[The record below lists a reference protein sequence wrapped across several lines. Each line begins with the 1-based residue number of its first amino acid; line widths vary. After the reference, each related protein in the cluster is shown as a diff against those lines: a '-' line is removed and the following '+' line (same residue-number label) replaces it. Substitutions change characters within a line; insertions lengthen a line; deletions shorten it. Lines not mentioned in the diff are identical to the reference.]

1 MVAQSSSCSKFSN
14 RDSLGVGCLG
24 VAMVQTDEFRELSS
38 AIVKMRLQMR
48 ASTPS
53 ASSSS
58 SLSRGSSSER
68 EAVARCL
75 ESLRQHHQAVFKKST
90 ARWVKT
96 EYYSVLE
103 STPAER
109 KSSEPGKGKA
119 APAPGKRRK
128 YVRSGK
134 YEHIHLYSNS
144 GRWGA
149 YYK

>member
-1 MVAQSSSCSKFSN
+1 MF
-14 RDSLGVGCLG
+14 GCCQGADRL
-24 VAMVQTDEFRELSS
+24 DEFWELSS
-38 AIVKMRLQMR
+38 AIVKMSLQMR

-68 EAVARCL
+68 ESAARCL
-75 ESLRQHHQAVFKKST
+75 ESLRQHQAVFKKST
-90 ARWVKT
+90 ARWVET
-96 EYYSVLE
+96 EHYSVLE

-109 KSSEPGKGKA
+109 KSTEPGKGKA